1 MITWQVVYSEQA
13 ELDLRCIYE
22 YIAFS
27 LLAPKAAGKQTRRIM
42 NGVEKLKQM
51 PFRYQL
57 YKKEQWQSKGLRVLP
72 IDNYLVFYMPV
83 ESQKTAAVI
92 RIMYGGRNI
101 GEQLHRAEVD
111 NFDEKAVD

>member
-1 MITWQVVYSEQA
+1 MSTWQVVYSEQA
-13 ELDLRCIYE
+13 EMDLRCIYE

-27 LLAPKAAGKQTRRIM
+27 LLAPKAAGKQTRLIM
-42 NGVEKLKQM
+42 DEVAKLNQM

-57 YKKEQWQSKGLRVLP
+57 YEKEPWQSKGLRVRP

-101 GEQLHRAEVD
+101 EEQLIRAEVA
-111 NFDEKAVD
+111 NYNEKALD

>member
-1 MITWQVVYSEQA
+1 M
-13 ELDLRCIYE
+13 DLSCIYE
-22 YIAFS
+22 CIAFS

-42 NGVEKLKQM
+42 DEVAKLNQM
-51 PFRYQL
+51 PFRYKL
-57 YKKEQWQSKGLRVLP
+57 FEKEPWQSKGIRVLP

-101 GEQLHRAEVD
+101 EEQLNRTEVD
-111 NFDEKAVD
+111 NYNEEAVD